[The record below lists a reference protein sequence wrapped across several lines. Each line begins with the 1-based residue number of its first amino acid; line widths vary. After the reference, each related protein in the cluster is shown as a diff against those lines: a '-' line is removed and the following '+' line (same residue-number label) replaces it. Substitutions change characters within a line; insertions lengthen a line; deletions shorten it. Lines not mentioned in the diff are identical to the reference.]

1 MLIWPGLLWVLEYY
15 WMAKAVLWAA
25 FTDQIEMEKISVWN
39 LLIKFQVP
47 VLSGANEIASFSI
60 TMKCWNRSLWLNAYL
75 IISNQS
81 ERIISV

>member
-1 MLIWPGLLWVLEYY
+1 MLIWPGLLWLLEYY

-60 TMKCWNRSLWLNAYL
+60 TMKCWNR
-75 IISNQS
+75 
-81 ERIISV
+81 